1 MTVVLAAGRELV
13 VEGQENRPDDQL
25 WMSASDLR
33 AVTGWDL
40 KPEGLC
46 KEDTCVPLAAGILE
60 DLVNGDAINASG
72 LWEELDRPILHDAG
86 HTTWMLGEGA
96 EDRSRRLESLQ
107 APDFTLPDVDG
118 KLHSLSDH
126 RGKKVLLASWASW

>member
-13 VEGQENRPDDQL
+13 VESQENRPDDQL

-72 LWEELDRPILHDAG
+72 LWEGLDRPILHNAG

>member
-1 MTVVLAAGRELV
+1 MTVVLTAGHKLEI
-13 VEGQENRPDDQL
+13 EGQENRPEGQL

-33 AVTGWDL
+33 ATTGWDL

-46 KEDTCVPLAAGILE
+46 KDDTCVPLSADVLE
-60 DLVNGDAINASG
+60 DLVDGDAINASG
-72 LWEELDRPILHDAG
+72 LWQGLDRPILHDAG
-86 HTTWMLGEGA
+86 HTTWMLGEAA

-107 APDFTLPDVDG
+107 APDFTLPNIDG
-118 KLHSLSDH
+118 KLHSLSDY

>member
-13 VEGQENRPDDQL
+13 VEGRENRPDDQL

-72 LWEELDRPILHDAG
+72 LWEELDRPILHNAG

-107 APDFTLPDVDG
+107 APDFTLPDVHG